1 MNDEKEISSKKITS
15 NPTNSGYSSSEQST
29 TRVSNDNGVGLIIGI
44 LIALSL
50 GAVATIFFLNN
61 RSATP
66 LIVPV
71 PGANN
76 TVRENKSTVIE
87 RNNTTTKEVKPAET
101 PKVEINVPAPAQAP
115 AAEAPPKPSTPAETP
130 APTQAPASGN
140 Q

>member
-1 MNDEKEISSKKITS
+1 MNDEKEFSSKKVTS
-15 NPTNSGYSSSEQST
+15 NPTNSGYSSTENST
-29 TRVSNDNGVGLIIGI
+29 TRVSNDNSVGLLIGI
-44 LIALSL
+44 LLALGL

-87 RNNTTTKEVKPAET
+87 RNNTTTKEVKPAEA
-101 PKVEINVPAPAQAP
+101 PKVEINVPAP

-130 APTQAPASGN
+130 APAQAPASGN
-140 Q
+140 